1 MNLNEK
7 SIAELAAQLGL
18 KGNAGISGADL
29 KRLQG
34 KSDGELEREIL
45 RVREQLTARGMS
57 NEKQVALLRNLL
69 PMTDSKQKA
78 RLLKVIELMEG

>member
-45 RVREQLTARGMS
+45 QVREQLTARGMS
-57 NEKQVALLRNLL
+57 NEKQIALLRNLL
-69 PMTDSKQKA
+69 PMTDPKQKS
-78 RLLKVIELMEG
+78 RLLKVIELMER